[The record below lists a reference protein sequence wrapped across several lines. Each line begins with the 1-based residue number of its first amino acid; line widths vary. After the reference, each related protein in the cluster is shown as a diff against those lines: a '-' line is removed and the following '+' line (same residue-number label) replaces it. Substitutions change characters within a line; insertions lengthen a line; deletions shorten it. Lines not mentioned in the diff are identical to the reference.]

1 MSKILAVLGLMVVV
15 LPLTVNLLL
24 TGPDNLMAV
33 CMQFF
38 GKLLEQVTRFGTG

>member
-1 MSKILAVLGLMVVV
+1 MNKILAVLGLMVLV

-24 TGPDNLMAV
+24 TGPDSLLAL

-38 GKLLEQVTRFGTG
+38 GKLLGHVTRFGTG